1 MTTAL
6 AILALCALGFFLIY
20 KKRPGKGRRLDTNV
34 NQSPALDAWLF
45 DALEKELASGALGL
59 RTGSGGSSDD
69 ERKPLRRTLRGE
81 PDVDVVST
89 LERTVSR
96 IEIEYVSYT
105 HESHA
110 DVELQVFYE
119 DGRIARMKTRL
130 TEQELPSSVR
140 EDFQKKAATRVHR
153 TWEFPWR

>member
-6 AILALCALGFFLIY
+6 AIVLLFALGFFLIY
-20 KKRPGKGRRLDTNV
+20 KKRPGKGSSSVDANR
-34 NQSPALDAWLF
+34 SSALDAWLLG
-45 DALEKELASGALGL
+45 ALEKELATGALGL
-59 RTGSGGSSDD
+59 RASSDD
-69 ERKPLRRTLRGE
+69 ERKPLRRTLHGE

-89 LERTVSR
+89 LERTVSK
-96 IEIEYVSYT
+96 IEIEYVSYS

-119 DGRIARMKTRL
+119 DGRIARLTTRL
-130 TEQELPSSVR
+130 TDQELPSSVR
-140 EDFQKKAATRVHR
+140 DDFQKKAATRVHR

>member
-1 MTTAL
+1 MTTAV
-6 AILALCALGFFLIY
+6 AIALLFALGFFHIY
-20 KKRPGKGRRLDTNV
+20 KKRPGNGARTVVDGNR
-34 NQSPALDAWLF
+34 SAALDAWLLG
-45 DALEKELASGALGL
+45 ALEKELASGALGL
-59 RTGSGGSSDD
+59 RASSDD
-69 ERKPLRRTLRGE
+69 ERKPLRRTLSGE

-96 IEIEYVSYT
+96 IELEYVSYS

-119 DGRIARMKTRL
+119 DGRIARLTTRL
-130 TEQELPSSVR
+130 TDQELPSSVKD
-140 EDFQKKAATRVHR
+140 DFQKKAATRVHR